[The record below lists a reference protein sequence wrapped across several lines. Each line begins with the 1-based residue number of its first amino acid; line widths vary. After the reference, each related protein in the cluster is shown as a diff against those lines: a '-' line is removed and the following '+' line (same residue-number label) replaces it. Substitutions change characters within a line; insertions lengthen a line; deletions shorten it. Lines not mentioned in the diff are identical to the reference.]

1 MRLRGSSGTAF
12 FPIFYYVRMY
22 VHTYIPG
29 KVGRRKREKKKKGQE
44 NEWEKARREETKRDA
59 RDEKRVI

>member
-22 VHTYIPG
+22 VHIYPEKWDG
-29 KVGRRKREKKKKGQE
+29 GRERKKKKGQE
-44 NEWEKARREETKRDA
+44 NEWEKARREETKRRDA